1 MIPMAKEMYSRR
13 EVERSFR
20 KFSDIVSDLMA
31 ARPQTWGNSFDHLI
45 EHCRNDQ
52 IMQVVLAPLAGNK
65 NIDAVAW
72 YQGAMSTTG
81 SMVGTGRY
89 TLPFDDEERTALL
102 YQFFV
107 LIAENKVDLS
117 LFCQNM
123 YGTSGY
129 QDMARVF
136 NGELV
141 AKFTREIQYRL
152 NEILVDTVED
162 QEISKE
168 AMHVFHYHDNSINVS
183 GSIQGS
189 IISTTGSSIT
199 GSTARFEDQQEVA
212 AELAEIRRQLAQ
224 DDAAEKVGKATF
236 DAIDKLI
243 QSTTDPNA
251 ILEEVSES
259 ASIAIKD
266 SPLVRTKLVDLCE
279 RIGVGVASSTIV
291 LGIKA
296 ALGI

>member
-1 MIPMAKEMYSRR
+1 MAEKMYSRR

-20 KFSDIVSDLMA
+20 KFSDIVSDLME
-31 ARPQTWGNSFDHLI
+31 ARHQTWGNSFDHLI
-45 EHCRNDQ
+45 EHCKNDQ
-52 IMQVVLAPLAGNK
+52 VMQIVLAPLARNK
-65 NIDAVAW
+65 SIDAVAW
-72 YQGAMSTTG
+72 YQDAMSTTG

-89 TLPFDDEERTALL
+89 TLPYDDEERTALL

-107 LIAENKVDLS
+107 LVAENKVNLS
-117 LFCQNM
+117 QFCQNM

-129 QDMARVF
+129 HDMARVL
-136 NGELV
+136 NSELV

-152 NEILVDTVED
+152 NEILVDTAED

-168 AMHVFHYHDNSINVS
+168 AMTVFHYHDNSINVS
-183 GSIQGS
+183 GPIQGS
-189 IISTTGSSIT
+189 NISTTGSSIS
-199 GSTARFEDQQEVA
+199 GSTASFEEQQEVA
-212 AELAEIRRQLAQ
+212 SELAEIRRQLAQ
-224 DDAAEKVGKATF
+224 EDTAKNVSKVAIE
-236 DAIDKLI
+236 AIDKLI
-243 QSTTDPNA
+243 HSASDPNA
-251 ILEEVSES
+251 ALEEVSES

-296 ALGI
+296 ALGL

>member
-1 MIPMAKEMYSRR
+1 
-13 EVERSFR
+13 
-20 KFSDIVSDLMA
+20 
-31 ARPQTWGNSFDHLI
+31 
-45 EHCRNDQ
+45 
-52 IMQVVLAPLAGNK
+52 
-65 NIDAVAW
+65 
-72 YQGAMSTTG
+72 
-81 SMVGTGRY
+81 
-89 TLPFDDEERTALL
+89 
-102 YQFFV
+102 
-107 LIAENKVDLS
+107 
-117 LFCQNM
+117 M

-136 NGELV
+136 NGDLV

-168 AMHVFHYHDNSINVS
+168 AMNVFYYHDNSINVS

-189 IISTTGSSIT
+189 IISTAGSSIT
-199 GSTARFEDQQEVA
+199 GSTAHFEDQQEVA

-243 QSTTDPNA
+243 LSTTDPNA
-251 ILEEVSES
+251 VLEEVSES

>member
-1 MIPMAKEMYSRR
+1 MSEKMYSKR

-31 ARPQTWGNSFDHLI
+31 ARHQTWGNSFDHLM

-52 IMQVVLAPLAGNK
+52 IMQNVLAPLARNK
-65 NIDAVAW
+65 NIDAVSW
-72 YQGAMSTTG
+72 YQVAMSTTG

-89 TLPFDDEERTALL
+89 TLPYDDEERTALL
-102 YQFFV
+102 YHFFV
-107 LIAENKVDLS
+107 QIAEKKVDLS
-117 LFCQNM
+117 SFCLNM
-123 YGTSGY
+123 YGTSGF
-129 QDMARVF
+129 QDMATVL
-136 NGELV
+136 NNELV

-152 NEILVDTVED
+152 HEILADTAED

-168 AMHVFHYHDNSINVS
+168 AMTVFHYHDNSINVS

-189 IISTTGSSIT
+189 NISTTGASIT
-199 GSTARFEDQQEVA
+199 GSTAHFEEQQEVA

-224 DDAAEKVGKATF
+224 DDSQNNVGKVAF

-243 QSTTDPNA
+243 HSASDPNA
-251 ILEEVSES
+251 ALEEVRES
-259 ASIAIKD
+259 ASVAAKE
-266 SPLVRTKLVDLCE
+266 SPLVRTKLADLCE
-279 RIGVGVASSTIV
+279 RVGVGVASSTIV